1 MKGAEKM
8 AKDNRITA
16 LYERLSRDDE
26 MQGESNSIT
35 NQKKY
40 LEDYA
45 VQHGFGNIQHFSD
58 DGYSGTN
65 FNRPAFNSL
74 LTEIEAG
81 RVGTVIVKD
90 MSRFGRNYLQVGF
103 YTEMMF
109 PKKNV
114 RFIAVNNGVDSAN
127 PADNDFTPFLNIMN
141 EWYAKDTSKKIK
153 AVFKAKMRD
162 GKRVSGAV
170 PYGYYRKPEDKQTL
184 YVDEASAS
192 VVRRIFQL
200 ACDGMGATAIADTLS
215 EDKILIPS
223 AYARQN
229 HPEDCQCTNYH
240 DPYTWNATT
249 VGYILNRREY
259 LGHTVLGKT
268 TRDNFKTKRKRI
280 ANEDELLVFYNTHEA
295 IIDQETYDKAQ
306 RMRKRVS
313 PRRNSEKPAHRL
325 SGLLYCADCGSRLA
339 YINSKPKDGKIYDSN
354 QAFRCSRYHNK
365 YHSCTGHYIKASTIE
380 MLIYQ
385 ATKRV
390 SQYVLKDEKEFVE
403 QLKAQYEL
411 QCEKDNTDDKKELL
425 EAKRRMMDLDDLIK
439 GLYENFTLGRLPER
453 QFNRLMTEYDTEQSS
468 LEQRI
473 SELETA
479 TERISTKAVQID
491 KFVRLVKKYRDFEEL
506 TTPMLNDFIE
516 KVVIHEA
523 EGGRT
528 KDRTQQV
535 DIYFNFIGNFVLP
548 LSEDEVEALQSE
560 EARRAEEI
568 AERKRKSSKKSTQK
582 RNQKRAEI
590 KAKAEAEAGD
600 PEAMAEY
607 KAILEKG
614 RQNNRKRSEKMR
626 ELRMSDPEYRAKME
640 EKERLALEREKKRQE
655 RATKKKKIALA
666 ELKEQ
671 AEKGNQEAVRE
682 LEERRAIARE
692 RSRKSAEKRKQRAEN
707 DPEYAKYLEER
718 NAEYNRR
725 HTARRKEQMEAL
737 RARAEAG
744 DQEAQSQLAERKQYQ
759 VRATVKSYRKMRE
772 DALNGDP
779 IAKERYEK
787 TLAMRREAYHAK
799 KSEQTA

>member
-1 MKGAEKM
+1 M

-295 IIDQETYDKAQ
+295 IIDQEKYDKAQ

-548 LSEDEVEALQSE
+548 LSEDE
-560 EARRAEEI
+560 
-568 AERKRKSSKKSTQK
+568 
-582 RNQKRAEI
+582 
-590 KAKAEAEAGD
+590 
-600 PEAMAEY
+600 Y

-614 RQNNRKRSEKMR
+614 RQNNRKRAEKMR

-718 NAEYNRR
+718 NVEYNRR

-787 TLAMRREAYHAK
+787 TLAMRREAYHSK

>member
-1 MKGAEKM
+1 
-8 AKDNRITA
+8 
-16 LYERLSRDDE
+16 
-26 MQGESNSIT
+26 
-35 NQKKY
+35 
-40 LEDYA
+40 
-45 VQHGFGNIQHFSD
+45 
-58 DGYSGTN
+58 
-65 FNRPAFNSL
+65 
-74 LTEIEAG
+74 
-81 RVGTVIVKD
+81 
-90 MSRFGRNYLQVGF
+90 
-103 YTEMMF
+103 MMF

-548 LSEDEVEALQSE
+548 LSEDE
-560 EARRAEEI
+560 
-568 AERKRKSSKKSTQK
+568 
-582 RNQKRAEI
+582 
-590 KAKAEAEAGD
+590 
-600 PEAMAEY
+600 Y

-682 LEERRAIARE
+682 LEESRAIARE

-744 DQEAQSQLAERKQYQ
+744 DQEAKSQLAERKQYQ

>member
-1 MKGAEKM
+1 M

-548 LSEDEVEALQSE
+548 LSEDE
-560 EARRAEEI
+560 
-568 AERKRKSSKKSTQK
+568 
-582 RNQKRAEI
+582 
-590 KAKAEAEAGD
+590 
-600 PEAMAEY
+600 Y

-614 RQNNRKRSEKMR
+614 RQNNRKRAEKMR

-759 VRATVKSYRKMRE
+759 VRATVKSYRKMRD
-772 DALNGDP
+772 DALIGDP
-779 IAKERYEK
+779 IAKVRYEK

>member
-1 MKGAEKM
+1 MSNIIEGITKDLKAIPKNLK
-8 AKDNRITA
+8 AKAGGMDT
-16 LYERLSRDDE
+16 
-26 MQGESNSIT
+26 
-35 NQKKY
+35 KKLVLLNLPY
-40 LEDYA
+40 IF
-45 VQHGFGNIQHFSD
+45 V
-58 DGYSGTN
+58 GYFCDKVAWLWRVSEGTN
-65 FNRPAFNSL
+65 ASDKMMAVMNRFDKL
-74 LTEIEAG
+74 
-81 RVGTVIVKD
+81 
-90 MSRFGRNYLQVGF
+90 F
-103 YTEMMF
+103 
-109 PKKNV
+109 
-114 RFIAVNNGVDSAN
+114 AN
-127 PADNDFTPFLNIMN
+127 PLPSFHPRDLLIGVAGGIALRLVV
-141 EWYAKDTSKKIK
+141 YY
-153 AVFKAKMRD
+153 KAKN
-162 GKRVSGAV
+162 
-170 PYGYYRKPEDKQTL
+170 
-184 YVDEASAS
+184 
-192 VVRRIFQL
+192 
-200 ACDGMGATAIADTLS
+200 TLS

-365 YHSCTGHYIKASTIE
+365 YHSCTGHYIKAGTIE

-453 QFNRLMTEYDTEQSS
+453 QFNRLMTEYDTEQSN

-590 KAKAEAEAGD
+590 KAKAEAGD

-759 VRATVKSYRKMRE
+759 VRATVKSYRKMRD
-772 DALNGDP
+772 DALSGDP
-779 IAKERYEK
+779 IAKVRYEK
-787 TLAMRREAYHAK
+787 TLAKRREAYHAK

>member
-1 MKGAEKM
+1 M

-74 LTEIEAG
+74 LAEIEAG

-162 GKRVSGAV
+162 GKRVSGAA

-200 ACDGMGATAIADTLS
+200 ACDRMGATAIADTLS

-240 DPYTWNATT
+240 DLYTWNATT

-403 QLKAQYEL
+403 QLKAQYEFSV
-411 QCEKDNTDDKKELL
+411 
-425 EAKRRMMDLDDLIK
+425 KRIIQMI
-439 GLYENFTLGRLPER
+439 
-453 QFNRLMTEYDTEQSS
+453 
-468 LEQRI
+468 
-473 SELETA
+473 
-479 TERISTKAVQID
+479 
-491 KFVRLVKKYRDFEEL
+491 
-506 TTPMLNDFIE
+506 
-516 KVVIHEA
+516 
-523 EGGRT
+523 
-528 KDRTQQV
+528 
-535 DIYFNFIGNFVLP
+535 
-548 LSEDEVEALQSE
+548 
-560 EARRAEEI
+560 
-568 AERKRKSSKKSTQK
+568 KKSC
-582 RNQKRAEI
+582 
-590 KAKAEAEAGD
+590 
-600 PEAMAEY
+600 
-607 KAILEKG
+607 
-614 RQNNRKRSEKMR
+614 
-626 ELRMSDPEYRAKME
+626 
-640 EKERLALEREKKRQE
+640 
-655 RATKKKKIALA
+655 
-666 ELKEQ
+666 
-671 AEKGNQEAVRE
+671 
-682 LEERRAIARE
+682 
-692 RSRKSAEKRKQRAEN
+692 
-707 DPEYAKYLEER
+707 
-718 NAEYNRR
+718 
-725 HTARRKEQMEAL
+725 
-737 RARAEAG
+737 
-744 DQEAQSQLAERKQYQ
+744 
-759 VRATVKSYRKMRE
+759 
-772 DALNGDP
+772 
-779 IAKERYEK
+779 
-787 TLAMRREAYHAK
+787 
-799 KSEQTA
+799 

>member
-1 MKGAEKM
+1 MYSGGR
-8 AKDNRITA
+8 NHPLQST
-16 LYERLSRDDE
+16 S
-26 MQGESNSIT
+26 
-35 NQKKY
+35 QKKY

-548 LSEDEVEALQSE
+548 LSEDE
-560 EARRAEEI
+560 
-568 AERKRKSSKKSTQK
+568 
-582 RNQKRAEI
+582 
-590 KAKAEAEAGD
+590 
-600 PEAMAEY
+600 Y

-682 LEERRAIARE
+682 IEERRAIARE

-759 VRATVKSYRKMRE
+759 VRATVKSYRKMRD
-772 DALNGDP
+772 DALSGDP
-779 IAKERYEK
+779 IAKVRYEK

>member
-1 MKGAEKM
+1 M

-65 FNRPAFNSL
+65 LNRPAFNSL

-153 AVFKAKMRD
+153 AVLKAKMRD

-229 HPEDCQCTNYH
+229 HPEDCRCTNYH

-548 LSEDEVEALQSE
+548 LSEDE
-560 EARRAEEI
+560 
-568 AERKRKSSKKSTQK
+568 
-582 RNQKRAEI
+582 
-590 KAKAEAEAGD
+590 
-600 PEAMAEY
+600 Y

-640 EKERLALEREKKRQE
+640 EKERLALERKKKRQE

-759 VRATVKSYRKMRE
+759 VRATVKSYRKMRD
-772 DALNGDP
+772 DALSGDP
-779 IAKERYEK
+779 IAKVRYEK

>member
-1 MKGAEKM
+1 
-8 AKDNRITA
+8 
-16 LYERLSRDDE
+16 
-26 MQGESNSIT
+26 
-35 NQKKY
+35 
-40 LEDYA
+40 
-45 VQHGFGNIQHFSD
+45 
-58 DGYSGTN
+58 
-65 FNRPAFNSL
+65 
-74 LTEIEAG
+74 
-81 RVGTVIVKD
+81 
-90 MSRFGRNYLQVGF
+90 
-103 YTEMMF
+103 
-109 PKKNV
+109 
-114 RFIAVNNGVDSAN
+114 
-127 PADNDFTPFLNIMN
+127 
-141 EWYAKDTSKKIK
+141 
-153 AVFKAKMRD
+153 MRD

-184 YVDEASAS
+184 YVDEVSAS
-192 VVRRIFQL
+192 VVRCIFQL
-200 ACDGMGATAIADTLS
+200 TCDGMGATAIADTLS
-215 EDKILIPS
+215 EDKVLISS

-268 TRDNFKTKRKRI
+268 TRDNFKAKRKRI
-280 ANEDELLVFYNTHEA
+280 VNEDELLVFYNTHEA

-390 SQYVLKDEKEFVE
+390 SQYVLKDEKE
-403 QLKAQYEL
+403 
-411 QCEKDNTDDKKELL
+411 LL

-453 QFNRLMTEYDTEQSS
+453 QFNRLMTEYDTEQSK
-468 LEQRI
+468 LEQRM

-491 KFVRLVKKYRDFEEL
+491 KFVLLVKKYRDFEEL

-523 EGGRT
+523 DGGRT

-590 KAKAEAEAGD
+590 KAKAEA
-600 PEAMAEY
+600 
-607 KAILEKG
+607 
-614 RQNNRKRSEKMR
+614 
-626 ELRMSDPEYRAKME
+626 
-640 EKERLALEREKKRQE
+640 
-655 RATKKKKIALA
+655 
-666 ELKEQ
+666 
-671 AEKGNQEAVRE
+671 
-682 LEERRAIARE
+682 
-692 RSRKSAEKRKQRAEN
+692 
-707 DPEYAKYLEER
+707 
-718 NAEYNRR
+718 
-725 HTARRKEQMEAL
+725 
-737 RARAEAG
+737 
-744 DQEAQSQLAERKQYQ
+744 
-759 VRATVKSYRKMRE
+759 
-772 DALNGDP
+772 
-779 IAKERYEK
+779 
-787 TLAMRREAYHAK
+787 
-799 KSEQTA
+799 

>member
-1 MKGAEKM
+1 
-8 AKDNRITA
+8 
-16 LYERLSRDDE
+16 
-26 MQGESNSIT
+26 
-35 NQKKY
+35 
-40 LEDYA
+40 
-45 VQHGFGNIQHFSD
+45 
-58 DGYSGTN
+58 
-65 FNRPAFNSL
+65 
-74 LTEIEAG
+74 
-81 RVGTVIVKD
+81 
-90 MSRFGRNYLQVGF
+90 
-103 YTEMMF
+103 
-109 PKKNV
+109 
-114 RFIAVNNGVDSAN
+114 
-127 PADNDFTPFLNIMN
+127 
-141 EWYAKDTSKKIK
+141 
-153 AVFKAKMRD
+153 
-162 GKRVSGAV
+162 
-170 PYGYYRKPEDKQTL
+170 
-184 YVDEASAS
+184 
-192 VVRRIFQL
+192 
-200 ACDGMGATAIADTLS
+200 MGATAIADTLS

-268 TRDNFKTKRKRI
+268 TRDNFKIKRKRI

-548 LSEDEVEALQSE
+548 LSEDE
-560 EARRAEEI
+560 
-568 AERKRKSSKKSTQK
+568 
-582 RNQKRAEI
+582 
-590 KAKAEAEAGD
+590 
-600 PEAMAEY
+600 Y

-614 RQNNRKRSEKMR
+614 RQNNRKRAEKMR

-666 ELKEQ
+666 ELKER

-682 LEERRAIARE
+682 REERRAIARE

-799 KSEQTA
+799 KREQTA

>member
-1 MKGAEKM
+1 MSNIIEGITKDLKAIPKNLK
-8 AKDNRITA
+8 AKVGGMDT
-16 LYERLSRDDE
+16 
-26 MQGESNSIT
+26 
-35 NQKKY
+35 KKLVLLNLPY
-40 LEDYA
+40 IF
-45 VQHGFGNIQHFSD
+45 V
-58 DGYSGTN
+58 GYFCDKVAWMWRVSEGTN
-65 FNRPAFNSL
+65 ASDKMMAVMNRFDKL
-74 LTEIEAG
+74 
-81 RVGTVIVKD
+81 
-90 MSRFGRNYLQVGF
+90 F
-103 YTEMMF
+103 
-109 PKKNV
+109 
-114 RFIAVNNGVDSAN
+114 AN
-127 PADNDFTPFLNIMN
+127 PLPSFHPRDLLIGVAGGIALRLVV
-141 EWYAKDTSKKIK
+141 YY
-153 AVFKAKMRD
+153 KAKN
-162 GKRVSGAV
+162 
-170 PYGYYRKPEDKQTL
+170 
-184 YVDEASAS
+184 
-192 VVRRIFQL
+192 
-200 ACDGMGATAIADTLS
+200 TLS

-365 YHSCTGHYIKASTIE
+365 YHSCTGHYIKAGTIE

-590 KAKAEAEAGD
+590 KAKAEAGD

-787 TLAMRREAYHAK
+787 NTGYE
-799 KSEQTA
+799 T

>member
-1 MKGAEKM
+1 
-8 AKDNRITA
+8 
-16 LYERLSRDDE
+16 
-26 MQGESNSIT
+26 
-35 NQKKY
+35 
-40 LEDYA
+40 
-45 VQHGFGNIQHFSD
+45 
-58 DGYSGTN
+58 
-65 FNRPAFNSL
+65 
-74 LTEIEAG
+74 
-81 RVGTVIVKD
+81 
-90 MSRFGRNYLQVGF
+90 
-103 YTEMMF
+103 
-109 PKKNV
+109 
-114 RFIAVNNGVDSAN
+114 
-127 PADNDFTPFLNIMN
+127 
-141 EWYAKDTSKKIK
+141 
-153 AVFKAKMRD
+153 
-162 GKRVSGAV
+162 
-170 PYGYYRKPEDKQTL
+170 
-184 YVDEASAS
+184 
-192 VVRRIFQL
+192 
-200 ACDGMGATAIADTLS
+200 
-215 EDKILIPS
+215 
-223 AYARQN
+223 
-229 HPEDCQCTNYH
+229 
-240 DPYTWNATT
+240 
-249 VGYILNRREY
+249 
-259 LGHTVLGKT
+259 
-268 TRDNFKTKRKRI
+268 
-280 ANEDELLVFYNTHEA
+280 
-295 IIDQETYDKAQ
+295 
-306 RMRKRVS
+306 
-313 PRRNSEKPAHRL
+313 
-325 SGLLYCADCGSRLA
+325 
-339 YINSKPKDGKIYDSN
+339 
-354 QAFRCSRYHNK
+354 
-365 YHSCTGHYIKASTIE
+365 
-380 MLIYQ
+380 
-385 ATKRV
+385 
-390 SQYVLKDEKEFVE
+390 
-403 QLKAQYEL
+403 
-411 QCEKDNTDDKKELL
+411 
-425 EAKRRMMDLDDLIK
+425 MMDLDDLIK

-548 LSEDEVEALQSE
+548 LSEDE
-560 EARRAEEI
+560 
-568 AERKRKSSKKSTQK
+568 
-582 RNQKRAEI
+582 
-590 KAKAEAEAGD
+590 
-600 PEAMAEY
+600 Y

-614 RQNNRKRSEKMR
+614 RQNNRKRAEKMR

-666 ELKEQ
+666 ELKER

-682 LEERRAIARE
+682 REERRAIARE

-759 VRATVKSYRKMRE
+759 VRATVKSYRKMRD
-772 DALNGDP
+772 DALIGDP
-779 IAKERYEK
+779 IAKVRYEK

>member
-1 MKGAEKM
+1 M

-58 DGYSGTN
+58 DGYSGTSL
-65 FNRPAFNSL
+65 NRPAFNSL

-114 RFIAVNNGVDSAN
+114 RFIAVNNGVDSVN
-127 PADNDFTPFLNIMN
+127 PADNDFTPFLNSMN

-153 AVFKAKMRD
+153 AVFKAKTRD

-200 ACDGMGATAIADTLS
+200 ACDGMGATAIADILS

-385 ATKRV
+385 AAKRV

-548 LSEDEVEALQSE
+548 LSEDE
-560 EARRAEEI
+560 
-568 AERKRKSSKKSTQK
+568 
-582 RNQKRAEI
+582 
-590 KAKAEAEAGD
+590 
-600 PEAMAEY
+600 Y

-614 RQNNRKRSEKMR
+614 RQNNRKRAEKMR
-626 ELRMSDPEYRAKME
+626 ELRMSDPAYRAKME

-692 RSRKSAEKRKQRAEN
+692 RSRKSAERRKQRAEN

-787 TLAMRREAYHAK
+787 TLTMRREAYHSK

>member
-1 MKGAEKM
+1 M

-127 PADNDFTPFLNIMN
+127 PADNDFTPFLNIMK

-548 LSEDEVEALQSE
+548 LSEDE
-560 EARRAEEI
+560 
-568 AERKRKSSKKSTQK
+568 
-582 RNQKRAEI
+582 
-590 KAKAEAEAGD
+590 
-600 PEAMAEY
+600 Y

-692 RSRKSAEKRKQRAEN
+692 RSRKSAERRKQRAEN

-744 DQEAQSQLAERKQYQ
+744 DQEAQSQLAERKPYQ
-759 VRATVKSYRKMRE
+759 VRATVKSYRKMRD
-772 DALNGDP
+772 DALSGDP
-779 IAKERYEK
+779 IAKVRYEK

>member
-1 MKGAEKM
+1 M

-58 DGYSGTN
+58 DGYSGTSL
-65 FNRPAFNSL
+65 NRPAFNSL

-114 RFIAVNNGVDSAN
+114 RFIAVNNGVDSVN
-127 PADNDFTPFLNIMN
+127 PADNDFTPFLNSMN

-153 AVFKAKMRD
+153 AVFKAKTRD

-385 ATKRV
+385 AAKRV

-439 GLYENFTLGRLPER
+439 GLYDNFTLGRLPER

-548 LSEDEVEALQSE
+548 LSEDE
-560 EARRAEEI
+560 
-568 AERKRKSSKKSTQK
+568 
-582 RNQKRAEI
+582 
-590 KAKAEAEAGD
+590 
-600 PEAMAEY
+600 Y

-614 RQNNRKRSEKMR
+614 RQNNRKRAEKMR
-626 ELRMSDPEYRAKME
+626 ELRMSDPAYRAKME

-692 RSRKSAEKRKQRAEN
+692 RSRKSAERRKQRAEN

-787 TLAMRREAYHAK
+787 TLTMRREAYHSK

>member
-1 MKGAEKM
+1 
-8 AKDNRITA
+8 
-16 LYERLSRDDE
+16 
-26 MQGESNSIT
+26 
-35 NQKKY
+35 
-40 LEDYA
+40 
-45 VQHGFGNIQHFSD
+45 
-58 DGYSGTN
+58 
-65 FNRPAFNSL
+65 
-74 LTEIEAG
+74 
-81 RVGTVIVKD
+81 
-90 MSRFGRNYLQVGF
+90 
-103 YTEMMF
+103 
-109 PKKNV
+109 
-114 RFIAVNNGVDSAN
+114 
-127 PADNDFTPFLNIMN
+127 
-141 EWYAKDTSKKIK
+141 
-153 AVFKAKMRD
+153 MRD

-268 TRDNFKTKRKRI
+268 TRDNFKIKRKRI

-313 PRRNSEKPAHRL
+313 SRRNSEKPAHRL

-425 EAKRRMMDLDDLIK
+425 EAKCRMMDLDDLIK

-523 EGGRT
+523 EGGRA

-548 LSEDEVEALQSE
+548 LSEDE
-560 EARRAEEI
+560 
-568 AERKRKSSKKSTQK
+568 
-582 RNQKRAEI
+582 
-590 KAKAEAEAGD
+590 
-600 PEAMAEY
+600 Y

-614 RQNNRKRSEKMR
+614 RQNNRKRAEKMR

-725 HTARRKEQMEAL
+725 HTARRKEQMEVL

-759 VRATVKSYRKMRE
+759 VRATVKSYRKMRD
-772 DALNGDP
+772 DALSGDP
-779 IAKERYEK
+779 IAKVRYEK

>member
-1 MKGAEKM
+1 M
-8 AKDNRITA
+8 
-16 LYERLSRDDE
+16 
-26 MQGESNSIT
+26 
-35 NQKKY
+35 
-40 LEDYA
+40 
-45 VQHGFGNIQHFSD
+45 
-58 DGYSGTN
+58 
-65 FNRPAFNSL
+65 
-74 LTEIEAG
+74 
-81 RVGTVIVKD
+81 
-90 MSRFGRNYLQVGF
+90 
-103 YTEMMF
+103 
-109 PKKNV
+109 
-114 RFIAVNNGVDSAN
+114 
-127 PADNDFTPFLNIMN
+127 
-141 EWYAKDTSKKIK
+141 
-153 AVFKAKMRD
+153 
-162 GKRVSGAV
+162 
-170 PYGYYRKPEDKQTL
+170 

-385 ATKRV
+385 AAKRV

-548 LSEDEVEALQSE
+548 LSEDE
-560 EARRAEEI
+560 
-568 AERKRKSSKKSTQK
+568 
-582 RNQKRAEI
+582 
-590 KAKAEAEAGD
+590 
-600 PEAMAEY
+600 Y

-614 RQNNRKRSEKMR
+614 RQNNRKRAEKMR
-626 ELRMSDPEYRAKME
+626 ELRMSDPAYRAKME

-692 RSRKSAEKRKQRAEN
+692 RSRKSAERRKQRAEN

-787 TLAMRREAYHAK
+787 TLTMRREAYHSK

>member
-1 MKGAEKM
+1 
-8 AKDNRITA
+8 
-16 LYERLSRDDE
+16 
-26 MQGESNSIT
+26 
-35 NQKKY
+35 
-40 LEDYA
+40 
-45 VQHGFGNIQHFSD
+45 
-58 DGYSGTN
+58 
-65 FNRPAFNSL
+65 
-74 LTEIEAG
+74 
-81 RVGTVIVKD
+81 
-90 MSRFGRNYLQVGF
+90 
-103 YTEMMF
+103 
-109 PKKNV
+109 
-114 RFIAVNNGVDSAN
+114 
-127 PADNDFTPFLNIMN
+127 
-141 EWYAKDTSKKIK
+141 
-153 AVFKAKMRD
+153 
-162 GKRVSGAV
+162 
-170 PYGYYRKPEDKQTL
+170 
-184 YVDEASAS
+184 
-192 VVRRIFQL
+192 
-200 ACDGMGATAIADTLS
+200 MGATAIADTLS

-385 ATKRV
+385 AAKRV

-548 LSEDEVEALQSE
+548 LSEDE
-560 EARRAEEI
+560 
-568 AERKRKSSKKSTQK
+568 
-582 RNQKRAEI
+582 
-590 KAKAEAEAGD
+590 
-600 PEAMAEY
+600 Y

-614 RQNNRKRSEKMR
+614 RQNNRKRAEKMR
-626 ELRMSDPEYRAKME
+626 ELRMSDPAYRAKME

-692 RSRKSAEKRKQRAEN
+692 RSRKSAERRKQRAEN

-787 TLAMRREAYHAK
+787 TLAMRREAYHSK

>member
-1 MKGAEKM
+1 M

-16 LYERLSRDDE
+16 LYERPSRDDE

-65 FNRPAFNSL
+65 LNRPAFNSL

-339 YINSKPKDGKIYDSN
+339 YINSKLKDGKIYDSN

-548 LSEDEVEALQSE
+548 LSEDE
-560 EARRAEEI
+560 
-568 AERKRKSSKKSTQK
+568 
-582 RNQKRAEI
+582 
-590 KAKAEAEAGD
+590 
-600 PEAMAEY
+600 Y

-614 RQNNRKRSEKMR
+614 RQNNRKRAEKMR

-718 NAEYNRR
+718 NVEYNRR

-759 VRATVKSYRKMRE
+759 VRATVKSYRKMRD
-772 DALNGDP
+772 DALSGDP
-779 IAKERYEK
+779 IAKVRYEK

>member
-1 MKGAEKM
+1 M

-453 QFNRLMTEYDTEQSS
+453 QFNRLMTEYDTEQSN
-468 LEQRI
+468 LEQRM

-548 LSEDEVEALQSE
+548 LSED
-560 EARRAEEI
+560 
-568 AERKRKSSKKSTQK
+568 
-582 RNQKRAEI
+582 
-590 KAKAEAEAGD
+590 
-600 PEAMAEY
+600 EY

-692 RSRKSAEKRKQRAEN
+692 RSRKSAEKRKRRAEN

>member
-1 MKGAEKM
+1 MNYTEKTKPGMGDPYWYEWSVGEQQIINMLNEDNNIEYVELQANVGLGLDDVVVTYSDGRVLCIQVKHTRANDTLTFADLVYSAKKTSKSLLAELADSWQEESRKYTEVVPQVFTNRRKGQVSSSTKGEEKFVRPALDVFWKKLSEKIKF
-8 AKDNRITA
+8 AKNFEDIIFEEYPEAWNEWKTQLSGIQSNDDKLKFLRLLQLETEQKDLQEIENEVLSHLSIAFRIT
-16 LYERLSRDDE
+16 LDD
-26 MQGESNSIT
+26 
-35 NQKKY
+35 
-40 LEDYA
+40 
-45 VQHGFGNIQHFSD
+45 
-58 DGYSGTN
+58 
-65 FNRPAFNSL
+65 
-74 LTEIEAG
+74 
-81 RVGTVIVKD
+81 
-90 MSRFGRNYLQVGF
+90 
-103 YTEMMF
+103 
-109 PKKNV
+109 
-114 RFIAVNNGVDSAN
+114 
-127 PADNDFTPFLNIMN
+127 ADKL
-141 EWYAKDTSKKIK
+141 
-153 AVFKAKMRD
+153 
-162 GKRVSGAV
+162 
-170 PYGYYRKPEDKQTL
+170 
-184 YVDEASAS
+184 
-192 VVRRIFQL
+192 
-200 ACDGMGATAIADTLS
+200 
-215 EDKILIPS
+215 
-223 AYARQN
+223 
-229 HPEDCQCTNYH
+229 
-240 DPYTWNATT
+240 
-249 VGYILNRREY
+249 
-259 LGHTVLGKT
+259 LGKLDHALRKWT
-268 TRDNFKTKRKRI
+268 TSVRNTSRI
-280 ANEDELLVFYNTHEA
+280 Y
-295 IIDQETYDKAQ
+295 QETYDKAQ

-590 KAKAEAEAGD
+590 KAKAEAGD

-682 LEERRAIARE
+682 LEESRAIARE

-744 DQEAQSQLAERKQYQ
+744 DQEAKSQLAERKQYQ

>member
-1 MKGAEKM
+1 M

-103 YTEMMF
+103 YMEMMF

-170 PYGYYRKPEDKQTL
+170 PYGYYRKPDDKQTL
-184 YVDEASAS
+184 YVDEVSAS

-339 YINSKPKDGKIYDSN
+339 YINSKPKDEKIYDSN

-548 LSEDEVEALQSE
+548 LSEDE
-560 EARRAEEI
+560 
-568 AERKRKSSKKSTQK
+568 
-582 RNQKRAEI
+582 
-590 KAKAEAEAGD
+590 
-600 PEAMAEY
+600 Y

-759 VRATVKSYRKMRE
+759 VRVTVKSYRKMRD
-772 DALNGDP
+772 DALSGDP
-779 IAKERYEK
+779 IAKVRYKK
-787 TLAMRREAYHAK
+787 TLAMRREAYHSK

>member
-1 MKGAEKM
+1 M
-8 AKDNRITA
+8 
-16 LYERLSRDDE
+16 
-26 MQGESNSIT
+26 
-35 NQKKY
+35 
-40 LEDYA
+40 
-45 VQHGFGNIQHFSD
+45 
-58 DGYSGTN
+58 
-65 FNRPAFNSL
+65 
-74 LTEIEAG
+74 
-81 RVGTVIVKD
+81 
-90 MSRFGRNYLQVGF
+90 
-103 YTEMMF
+103 
-109 PKKNV
+109 
-114 RFIAVNNGVDSAN
+114 
-127 PADNDFTPFLNIMN
+127 
-141 EWYAKDTSKKIK
+141 
-153 AVFKAKMRD
+153 
-162 GKRVSGAV
+162 
-170 PYGYYRKPEDKQTL
+170 
-184 YVDEASAS
+184 
-192 VVRRIFQL
+192 
-200 ACDGMGATAIADTLS
+200 
-215 EDKILIPS
+215 
-223 AYARQN
+223 
-229 HPEDCQCTNYH
+229 
-240 DPYTWNATT
+240 
-249 VGYILNRREY
+249 
-259 LGHTVLGKT
+259 
-268 TRDNFKTKRKRI
+268 
-280 ANEDELLVFYNTHEA
+280 
-295 IIDQETYDKAQ
+295 
-306 RMRKRVS
+306 
-313 PRRNSEKPAHRL
+313 
-325 SGLLYCADCGSRLA
+325 
-339 YINSKPKDGKIYDSN
+339 
-354 QAFRCSRYHNK
+354 
-365 YHSCTGHYIKASTIE
+365 
-380 MLIYQ
+380 
-385 ATKRV
+385 
-390 SQYVLKDEKEFVE
+390 
-403 QLKAQYEL
+403 KAQYEL

-548 LSEDEVEALQSE
+548 LSEDE
-560 EARRAEEI
+560 
-568 AERKRKSSKKSTQK
+568 
-582 RNQKRAEI
+582 
-590 KAKAEAEAGD
+590 
-600 PEAMAEY
+600 Y

-614 RQNNRKRSEKMR
+614 RQNNRKRAEKMR

-682 LEERRAIARE
+682 REERRAIARE

-744 DQEAQSQLAERKQYQ
+744 DQEAQSQLAERKPYQ
-759 VRATVKSYRKMRE
+759 VRATVKSYRKMRD
-772 DALNGDP
+772 DALSGDP
-779 IAKERYEK
+779 IAKVRYEK